1 MFGDAVDYH
10 ILKPLTHSHNRMT
23 EEELDVQS
31 EKPSYT
37 LDDARAYTSKAQKL
51 YFGRRLPVDP
61 VLSYLDVGCGTGRLS
76 VGLSVLGMKDITGV
90 DIMARN
96 IATAKSVSQSLPAEN
111 RPKFHLMSSEEVIG
125 KTYDVVIALAVMEHT
140 SCPDNFLKKICEL
153 LKPNGRAYLSMTP
166 FHGPLGDH
174 MSGFF
179 KVQIPWRGVLFS
191 EAAVLRLRAECFR
204 PTDNVKRYQDI
215 AGGLNLMTISQYL
228 RYVNEARLE
237 VVSNNFDP
245 HFKHYKRLWPLYPL
259 SWALTRVP
267 RVRDFFTFNVYS
279 IVRRR
284 AVT

>member
-1 MFGDAVDYH
+1 MFSDTIDYQ
-10 ILKPLTHSHNRMT
+10 ILRPLAHSRNRMT
-23 EEELDVQS
+23 EEELDAQS
-31 EKPSYT
+31 KGPPYT
-37 LDDARAYTSKAQKL
+37 LDDARAYTREALTL
-51 YFGRRLPVDP
+51 YFGSRLPIDP

-76 VGLSVLGMKDITGV
+76 AGLRVLGMRDVTGV
-90 DIMARN
+90 DIMARS

-125 KTYDVVIALAVMEHT
+125 KTYDVVIALAVMEHV
-140 SCPDNFLKKICEL
+140 SH
-153 LKPNGRAYLSMTP
+153 P

-191 EAAVLRLRAECFR
+191 EAAILRLRAECFR

-228 RYVNEARLE
+228 RYVNEAGLE
-237 VVSNNFDP
+237 VVSNKFDP

-279 IVRRR
+279 IVRRC